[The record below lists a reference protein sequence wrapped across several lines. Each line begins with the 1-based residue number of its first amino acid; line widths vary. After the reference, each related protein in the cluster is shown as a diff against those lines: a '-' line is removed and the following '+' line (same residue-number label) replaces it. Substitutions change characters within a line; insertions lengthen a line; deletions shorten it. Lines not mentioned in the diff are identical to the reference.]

1 MSDEEQVGSPEEQ
14 VRELFD
20 QLQSQ
25 GERTKKAALRKES
38 PSVVLAMQA
47 MKVEGD
53 AREELRE
60 VVFSEEV
67 SNEDWAAWAL
77 SHLSAYSEAITLAE
91 ANLTVT
97 RHNIKTLFRM
107 EGF

>member
-1 MSDEEQVGSPEEQ
+1 
-14 VRELFD
+14 
-20 QLQSQ
+20 
-25 GERTKKAALRKES
+25 
-38 PSVVLAMQA
+38 MQA
-47 MKVEGD
+47 IRATEI
-53 AREELRE
+53 REELRE
-60 VVFSEEV
+60 VVFSEDV

-77 SHLSAYSEAITLAE
+77 MNLSPFSQADILTL

>member
-1 MSDEEQVGSPEEQ
+1 MNEGNPVGSPEQ
-14 VRELFD
+14 QIREHFQKLEVEA
-20 QLQSQ
+20 S
-25 GERTKKAALRKES
+25 RIKRAARRKES
-38 PSVVLAMQA
+38 PSVVLAVQA
-47 MKVEGD
+47 MQIEGEERD
-53 AREELRE
+53 ALRG

-77 SHLSAYSEAITLAE
+77 MNLSPYTDASTLAE